1 MENFIIKLGNAITG
15 ALGISEEALSLI
27 MSLGIIWFYLF
38 RWKPFQAVSMAHIQ
52 NETDASGSYVER
64 AAIRDEITKKL
75 QESLKQIDLVLSR
88 QSSSISKVDSTL
100 KLSENE
106 RAKLVQDVDTIKMEL
121 IKIST
126 QLSMSPNA
134 RSLS

>member
-15 ALGISEEALSLI
+15 ALGISNEAIGLVVTI
-27 MSLGIIWFYLF
+27 GIIWFYIF
-38 RWKPFQAVSMAHIQ
+38 KWRPFQTVLMAHIQ
-52 NETDASGSYVER
+52 NETDANGSYAER
-64 AAIRDEITKKL
+64 AAVRDEITKKL
-75 QESLKQIDLVLSR
+75 QESLEQIDLVLSR
-88 QSSSISKVDSTL
+88 QSESISKVDSTL
-100 KLSENE
+100 RLSEKE